1 MRSSS
6 VSLLNRTV
14 RVYDLECREERFFGN
29 CVLETKNMVLV
40 SSGSKVMSIPK
51 SVSVFI
57 LDDGTRLDGR
67 TILRRPVERLSSA

>member
-1 MRSSS
+1 LRSSS

-14 RVYDLECREERFFGN
+14 MVYDLECRKERGSGT
-29 CVLETKNMVLV
+29 CVLETKNMILV
-40 SSGSKVMSIPK
+40 SSGSKAKSIPK